1 MVGNAPHRTDADG
14 EPQRP
19 STHGSSLRP
28 ARLPILPRVHLLS
41 FTLLDAPDAEPR
53 VGLRI
58 GGAIRDLTAAT
69 GAHDV
74 GELLRK
80 AGDDRQA
87 FEGLD
92 GPEVDPAD
100 VRVRA
105 PIARPG
111 KIICVGLNY
120 HDHCREQDVDPP
132 RYPMLFAKFANAVRD
147 PGVPVVR
154 PVATEQLD
162 IECELGVVIGRR
174 ASAVPRAR
182 ARDHVFGY
190 TIVNDVTMR
199 DLQREDRQWLRA
211 KGADGFAPM
220 GPAVVTADEIL
231 DPRRIGLRSSVNG
244 ETWQDSTT
252 AEMIFDIATLV
263 AFVSRTITLEPGDV
277 IATGTPAG
285 VGHFQDPP
293 RYVSGGD
300 VMRCEID
307 GIGAIENPVVDAT
320 PRDPD
325 HDRASGVA
333 SLA

>member
-1 MVGNAPHRTDADG
+1 
-14 EPQRP
+14 
-19 STHGSSLRP
+19 
-28 ARLPILPRVHLLS
+28 VHLLS
-41 FTLLDAPDAEPR
+41 YSRRDDPADAPR
-53 VGLRI
+53 VGVRI
-58 GGAIRDLTAAT
+58 EGALRDLTAGT
-69 GAHDV
+69 GARDV
-74 GELLRK
+74 ADLIRLWNGTPPAFDALQ
-80 AGDDRQA
+80 GDDLA
-87 FEGLD
+87 LD
-92 GPEVDPAD
+92 EI
-100 VRVRA
+100 RLRA
-105 PIARPG
+105 PIALPG

-231 DPRRIGLRSSVNG
+231 DPQRIGLRSSVNG

-320 PRDPD
+320 PRDLD